1 MMYINIDNYKVF
13 PKIASKVQLK
23 KAVILYLEQSDLIFT
38 LAFDSILI
46 LTPNLNYSG
55 LVISCQSPLN
65 CGSIK
70 SSDMGILKAL
80 EKESNFFCIVSNDY
94 AEILEIIIKFIN
106 DLIM

>member
-1 MMYINIDNYKVF
+1 MIYMNIDNYKVF
-13 PKIASKVQLK
+13 PKIASKVQLR
-23 KAVILYLEQSDLIFT
+23 KAIIEYLEVSDLIFT

-55 LVISCQSPLN
+55 LVISPQSPLN
-65 CGSIK
+65 CGSI
-70 SSDMGILKAL
+70 STGDMGILKAL
-80 EKESNFFCIVSNDY
+80 EKESNFFCIISNDY